1 MRIMVVVP
9 HYRPDGGPSAPLF
22 TTLCEELV
30 CRGHQV
36 TVLTAVPHYPSGQVP
51 KEYRGKLRTRAN
63 ENGVDVIRVALP
75 SVNRH
80 NFVWR
85 MIQFISYQIGAT
97 LAGWNYKYDVLLTV
111 TAALQVW
118 LPFAFLSVLR
128 RRPAVYSVHDI
139 YPDAGVKLGIF
150 RHKAVIDLVA
160 SLEDFCLKHAAR
172 VRILSE
178 SFKPGLLARGVAE
191 SKLSLIYDWIDADLF
206 KPLPR
211 DNDFAVEHDLVD
223 RFVVLYA
230 GNIGVLQGLE
240 HVLEAANLLKD
251 SNDIRFVF
259 VGDGSAREA
268 LVEKADQL
276 DLPNVEFLG
285 YRPFEQMPEV
295 LATADVSL
303 VTLLKGSGSG
313 ALPSKSLAILASG
326 RPILA
331 SVDQGSETWD
341 LVKRAK
347 AGLCVPP
354 ESPSRLVEAILTL
367 KRDETLRERLR
378 LNGRTWAERH
388 HSPQSAAQQFEALL
402 FAAVES
408 KK

>member
-1 MRIMVVVP
+1 
-9 HYRPDGGPSAPLF
+9 
-22 TTLCEELV
+22 
-30 CRGHQV
+30 
-36 TVLTAVPHYPSGQVP
+36 
-51 KEYRGKLRTRAN
+51 
-63 ENGVDVIRVALP
+63 
-75 SVNRH
+75 
-80 NFVWR
+80 

-97 LAGWNYKYDVLLTV
+97 LAGWNHEYEVLLTV

-128 RRPAVYSVHDI
+128 CRPAVYSVHDV
-139 YPDAGVKLGIF
+139 YPDVGVKLGVF
-150 RHKAVIDLVA
+150 RNKAVIDLVA

-230 GNIGVLQGLE
+230 GNIGFLQGLE
-240 HVLEAANLLKD
+240 YVLEAANLLKD
-251 SNDIRFVF
+251 SDEVRFVF

-303 VTLLKGSGSG
+303 VTLLKGTGSG

-331 SVDQGSETWD
+331 SIDEGSETWN
-341 LVKRAK
+341 LVKRAE

-367 KRDETLRERLR
+367 KRDKTLRERLGR
-378 LNGRTWAERH
+378 NGRIWAECH

-402 FAAVES
+402 WAAIES